1 MSNPETRAANMVR
14 DPHPKAP
21 GALVGIDE
29 PMIRLLV
36 HSFYA
41 RVRADPLLGPVFNRD
56 ILDWDAHLDK
66 LCAFWSS
73 VTLMTGRY
81 KGTPMNAH
89 AELPE
94 ITPAHFERW
103 LALFQDHG
111 DQDVPTGCGRGVRRP
126 RQPYCGFAT
135 ARHCAP
141 PWRKHRTADR
151 ETSAGNCRQRG
162 PKDPEARAW
171 RVKVHG
177 LQSSLHG
184 ASLPTHAHRQGFAM

>member
-41 RVRADPLLGPVFNRD
+41 RVRADPLLGPVFNRA

-103 LALFQDHG
+103 LALFQTTAIKTCPPDAAQVFVDRANRIADSLQLGIALHRG
-111 DQDVPTGCGRGVRRP
+111 ASIVPPIAKPPPATADKEAQWTRRP
-126 RQPYCGFAT
+126 RPG
-135 ARHCAP
+135 
-141 PWRKHRTADR
+141 
-151 ETSAGNCRQRG
+151 E
-162 PKDPEARAW
+162 
-171 RVKVHG
+171 
-177 LQSSLHG
+177 
-184 ASLPTHAHRQGFAM
+184 